1 MEVRSLVL
9 FTAILFAASLANPSA
24 SPIEA
29 QWLALQR
36 QGSTQRY
43 WLMPEFAV
51 AVAFVWLSAYAPNRL
66 ARAVSTA
73 LVCVMLI
80 VDVAC
85 WRLPA
90 LPDMYFDTYVAAFK
104 ALPPGRRSKSQSIR
118 RVGHFKLTKKQR
130 E

>member
-1 MEVRSLVL
+1 
-9 FTAILFAASLANPSA
+9 
-24 SPIEA
+24 
-29 QWLALQR
+29 
-36 QGSTQRY
+36 
-43 WLMPEFAV
+43 MPEFAV
-51 AVAFVWLSAYAPNRL
+51 AVAFVWLAAYAPNRL

-118 RVGHFKLTKKQR
+118 RVGHFKLTKKQSESTGWPAR
-130 E
+130 DLRVRWKMADNSATTWSTALLQRW